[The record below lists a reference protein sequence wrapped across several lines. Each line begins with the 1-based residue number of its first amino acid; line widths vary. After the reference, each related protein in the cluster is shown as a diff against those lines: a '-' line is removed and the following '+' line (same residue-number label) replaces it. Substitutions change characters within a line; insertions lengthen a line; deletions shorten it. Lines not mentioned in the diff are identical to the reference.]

1 MSATTLSARFRIA
14 AATAIAALSLA
25 SCATLA
31 PDTPAGPSAAC
42 SDMLRSVDTAI
53 ATAGVSDAGAA
64 RVAGFP
70 AHRVNRFLASFSDR
84 LTTADGFDFWAGEL
98 RALDREIRGDEIANL
113 PSDTRRELAGAL
125 GIAPDALGDTAESC
139 AESIHRTDL
148 ADPARRT
155 ALLHAAVVPDH
166 YNDWERFAGL
176 YAVSAIPISMGYQRW
191 RAETTEQFSRGADL
205 QAQTV
210 VDYVPPQSTMLQPSD
225 VAAIVRNAR
234 SNPLGIPYPEP
245 QDAARLFAT
254 FAPVWRVGTESDDD
268 RIGRPEI
275 GPDGMGRTATD
286 VPTVF
291 TRLSHTWWGGKP
303 LLQLNY
309 GIWFPARTLTG
320 RFDILG
326 GHMDGLWWRVTLG
339 EDGRPLVYDTI
350 HQCGCYH
357 TFFPATP
364 LGIADRYP
372 ASDIRERPFAPTTA
386 PSLGNGERMVVSM
399 APVTHYV
406 VDIGTQPIGS
416 PGTAYAFADDDGLR
430 SLPTPGGGRKS
441 LFGPDGI
448 VAGTERMERFLL
460 WPMGIA
466 SPGAMRQ
473 WGTHATA
480 FVGRRHFDDPFLLD
494 QALTR

>member
-1 MSATTLSARFRIA
+1 
-14 AATAIAALSLA
+14 
-25 SCATLA
+25 
-31 PDTPAGPSAAC
+31 
-42 SDMLRSVDTAI
+42 MLRSVDTAI